1 MKNKK
6 SVNRVNK
13 KFTAIDLLICLLFLA
28 AVVYMG
34 IRIFQSEKLKDESNV
49 SFDVSFIFSE
59 ENKEVFKIGDV
70 VLTSDG
76 KYEVGKITNVSYSDV
91 TEKNFDL
98 SVKED
103 IISEDIISEDIIS
116 EDIVSEDMNE
126 VSKEISENEFSDEY
140 MDTEISKALVTETVI
155 KGYVKVTLTVVG
167 TLEYNNGKYFLN
179 GSSFKIGDE
188 IEITTKD
195 YSSFGKC
202 ILISSLND
210 NAQ

>member
-1 MKNKK
+1 MKSRK
-6 SVNRVNK
+6 SVNK
-13 KFTAIDLLICLLFLA
+13 KFTAIDLLICLLFLT

-34 IRIFQSEKLKDESNV
+34 IRVFQNEKSKDEPNV

-59 ENKEVFKIGDV
+59 VNKEAFKIGDI

-76 KYEVGKITNVSYSDV
+76 RNEVGKITNISYSDV
-91 TEKNFDL
+91 IEKNFDL

-103 IISEDIISEDIIS
+103 IISEDIISEDIVS
-116 EDIVSEDMNE
+116 DDIVSDDMNE
-126 VSKEISENEFSDEY
+126 VTKEISENEFSNDH
-140 MDTEISKALVTETVI
+140 DDDEISKSLVTESVI

-167 TLEYNNGKYFLN
+167 TLEYDNGKYYLN

-202 ILISSLND
+202 ILISSIND
-210 NAQ
+210 NEKSK